1 MSIPVEL
8 RRLDA
13 VIRERGTAA
22 YVLTVN
28 VAGTPHVVHAEIV
41 VDGAC
46 LIAVVG
52 ARTARQ
58 RARPAAGLAAVSVA
72 RCRRLRADRRRAR
85 HGRAI
90 PS

>member
-13 VIRERGTAA
+13 VIREPGTAA
-22 YVLTVN
+22 YVLMVN

-41 VDGAC
+41 VDGEC

-52 ARTARQ
+52 ARTTRQ
-58 RARPAAGLAAVSVA
+58 RARPAASLAAVSVA
-72 RCRRLRADRRRAR
+72 RCRRL
-85 HGRAI
+85 
-90 PS
+90 